1 MTATTTETRAQM
13 NQRSFAR
20 RPLTPVCI
28 VTIIAAQLVS
38 SATSVRA
45 QTHPDLSSC
54 RAGHLTPYVG
64 RPYRVLQKIRP
75 DARYVCSTCPM
86 TMDFRADRLTVTY
99 DVRTKRIRTL
109 RCV

>member
-1 MTATTTETRAQM
+1 MTRWPPLAFAAALAAGAIASSPSTAQP
-13 NQRSFAR
+13 RSVAE
-20 RPLTPVCI
+20 
-28 VTIIAAQLVS
+28 
-38 SATSVRA
+38 
-45 QTHPDLSSC
+45 LSSC

-64 RPYRVLQKIRP
+64 RPYRLLQRIRP

-86 TMDFRADRLTVTY
+86 TMDFRRDRLTVTY